1 MGHTKIIHNKY
12 KSSQVLEKF
21 RDSPGVSIFRQQVK
35 TLLVVNKTSHSTSE
49 GLYEVEQY
57 AVSDSHQVQ
66 SCVID

>member
-35 TLLVVNKTSHSTSE
+35 TLLVVNIR
-49 GLYEVEQY
+49 Q
-57 AVSDSHQVQ
+57 AIQHQKAFMG
-66 SCVID
+66 